1 MKIIDLK
8 LARQHQIKLEFDN
21 GESLLVDKETAAR
34 FGLKKDMQID
44 NDLRERLV
52 YDSAFTRAKSK
63 AIYLLSNR
71 EYSAKEMTERL
82 LRDGFDKDAVKS
94 AVELLADAGV
104 IDDERFAENFAY
116 SLHEGRKLGYYA
128 IMRELTLKGVDREIA
143 ERHASVYKEDE
154 TETAKQI
161 ILSKYPAFDT
171 DEKIKRRM
179 YSALQRKGYSF
190 STINSAIEQITSEQ

>member
-44 NDLRERLV
+44 NDLREKLV

-71 EYSAKEMTERL
+71 EYSAKEMRERL

-104 IDDERFAENFAY
+104 IDDERFAESFAY
-116 SLHEGRKLGYYA
+116 SLREGRKLGYYA
-128 IMRELTLKGVDREIA
+128 IMRELTLKGVSSQIA
-143 ERHASVYKEDE
+143 ERYASVYKENE

-161 ILSKYPAFDT
+161 ILTKYKDFAS

-190 STINSAIEQITSEQ
+190 STINGAIEHITSEQ

>member
-34 FGLKKDMQID
+34 FGLKKDMLID
-44 NDLRERLV
+44 DEFLKGLV
-52 YDSAFTRAKSK
+52 TDSAFTRAKSK

-82 LRDGFDKDAVKS
+82 LRDGFDKCAVES
-94 AVELLADAGV
+94 AVELLVEAGV
-104 IDDERFAENFAY
+104 IDDLRFAESYAY
-116 SLHEGRKLGYYA
+116 SLREGRKLGYYA

-143 ERHASVYKEDE
+143 ERYASVYKEDE

-161 ILSKYPAFDT
+161 ILSKYKDFAS

-190 STINSAIEQITSEQ
+190 STINSAIEQITSEF

>member
-8 LARQHQIKLEFDN
+8 LAPRHQIKLVGEN
-21 GESLLVDKETAAR
+21 GECLLVDKETAVR
-34 FGLKKDMQID
+34 FGLKKDIQID
-44 NDLRERLV
+44 AEFQEKLT

-71 EYSAKEMTERL
+71 EYSRYEMTSRL
-82 LRDGFDKDAVKS
+82 IKDGFDKQAVQE
-94 AVELLADAGV
+94 AIELLADAGV

-128 IMRELTLKGVDREIA
+128 ILRELTLKGVSREIA
-143 ERHASVYKEDE
+143 EKYAESYKQDD

-161 ILSKYPAFDT
+161 ILTKYPDFHT

-190 STINSAIEQITSEQ
+190 SAINSAIEQLTEF

>member
-8 LARQHQIKLEFDN
+8 LAPRHQIKLLGSD
-21 GESLLVDKETAAR
+21 GECLLVDKETAAR

-44 NDLRERLV
+44 NDLREKLV

-71 EYSAKEMTERL
+71 EYSAKEMRERL

-94 AVELLADAGV
+94 AVELLADARV

-128 IMRELTLKGVDREIA
+128 IMRELNLKGVDREIA
-143 ERHASVYKEDE
+143 ERYASVYKEDE

-190 STINSAIEQITSEQ
+190 SAINGAIEQITSEQ